1 MKIIRAKRSIAY
13 LNNQRS
19 FSRYTF
25 SENKGLTSENNDAIL
40 KEQLEFNFNK

>member
-1 MKIIRAKRSIAY
+1 MIIRAKRSMAY

-19 FSRYTF
+19 MTPPRLYGK
-25 SENKGLTSENNDAIL
+25 KGLTTARVDAII

>member
-1 MKIIRAKRSIAY
+1 MKLICAKRGIAY

-25 SENKGLTSENNDAIL
+25 SENKGLTSEKNDAIL

>member
-1 MKIIRAKRSIAY
+1 MIIRAKRSMAY

-19 FSRYTF
+19 MNPPRLYGK
-25 SENKGLTSENNDAIL
+25 KGLTTAKVDAII